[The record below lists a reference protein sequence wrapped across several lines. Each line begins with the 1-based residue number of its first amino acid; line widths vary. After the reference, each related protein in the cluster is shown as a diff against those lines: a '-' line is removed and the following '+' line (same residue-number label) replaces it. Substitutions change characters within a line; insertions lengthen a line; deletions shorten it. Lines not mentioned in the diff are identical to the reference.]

1 MTWDCRRVW
10 CAAKLRTCLLASPS
24 LGIPCYR
31 CQEVVGRL
39 EDHCHWGSTDGVTFP
54 FCDLKDKV
62 ETNFRS
68 SFYAFTCFEFSFP
81 CSGRTFVLKAQS
93 QSGFFRFDIF
103 LLPCNNTSSRR
114 IPHSVHVWS
123 LWYRLS
129 WRLLYRSAGFWWL
142 SHKTTFR
149 LTSGVLLRG
158 NSVIPYGRKTSICSQ
173 VRCQGC
179 TSRCFMSQL
188 RDMIFDAVLFHERCR
203 SYRERE
209 TFVS

>member
-1 MTWDCRRVW
+1 VTWDCRRVW

-129 WRLLYRSAGFWWL
+129 WRLLYRYAGFWWFATHIIDFL
-142 SHKTTFR
+142 IKLHLDWLLAFSSGKFLFYPMKRKLPFVHK
-149 LTSGVLLRG
+149 
-158 NSVIPYGRKTSICSQ
+158 
-173 VRCQGC
+173 
-179 TSRCFMSQL
+179 
-188 RDMIFDAVLFHERCR
+188 
-203 SYRERE
+203 
-209 TFVS
+209 